1 MRLQTEGDM
10 SVFVEG
16 LGPGQLVGRQA
27 LASVNYGDIQ
37 LSIGE
42 RKGSIEVEI
51 IRARNLIT
59 KPGARCLPAT
69 YVKVYMWKSRKCVAK
84 ARTSL
89 ARRTLDPLYQQQ
101 LIFHED
107 YREAVLQITVWGDY
121 GKLDKKSFMGMAQV
135 VLDELDLSNIVIG
148 WYKLLPPSTVTLT
161 NLAPST
167 ALQEAKEAKLAQ
179 MAAQMSFFGE

>member
-10 SVFVEG
+10 AVFVEG

-42 RKGSIEVEI
+42 RKGCIEVEV
-51 IRARNLIT
+51 IRARNLT
-59 KPGARCLPAT
+59 ASGSRLPAT
-69 YVKVYMWKSRKCVAK
+69 YVKVYMWRKGKCVAK
-84 ARTSL
+84 ARTTL

-107 YREAVLQITVWGDY
+107 YREAVLQVWFSLCSY
-121 GKLDKKSFMGMAQV
+121 TSLNEF
-135 VLDELDLSNIVIG
+135 LSHNRSQCG
-148 WYKLLPPSTVTLT
+148 VTTESWIRRSSWVWLRSCWTNWTCLT
-161 NLAPST
+161 S
-167 ALQEAKEAKLAQ
+167 
-179 MAAQMSFFGE
+179 